1 MTGTVIPEDEV
12 EIKPQLN
19 GIISEIMVEEGDLV
33 NNGDLIA
40 IIKVVPDERSVY
52 GAQSQVKLC
61 GIKR

>member
-1 MTGTVIPEDEV
+1 M
-12 EIKPQLN
+12 
-19 GIISEIMVEEGDLV
+19 V